1 MTALIES
8 CVSTPMRGKMNRKEI
23 DLNNVVTGQDKLLRR
38 ALGESIALKIE
49 LSLKP
54 VAVNLDEGMVGQML
68 NSLAESARKTMP
80 GGGTLSLQTE
90 FIEVDDI
97 HARVQPGAR
106 RGNFVRL
113 SVSDDGSGFNA
124 EGLRQLF
131 QQTVTST
138 EGSPGLGLGL
148 ALINGIIKRRHGW
161 IEATSQH
168 GGGTTIRIYLPVAD
182 SSSSAPWIAE
192 TILLVDDEPAIRRMV
207 KNVLERASYNVIEA
221 DTGVQ
226 ALATWEQ
233 NKSQVNLLLTD
244 MVMPDGVTGRELARR
259 LKDSKPSLNVI
270 YTSGFDLEAEAKSD
284 TRDGAARFLHKPYDM
299 RKLLQVVHETLTLPP
314 VATTSALAA

>member
-1 MTALIES
+1 
-8 CVSTPMRGKMNRKEI
+8 MNRKEI
-23 DLNNVVTGQDKLLRR
+23 DLNTVVTSQDKSLRR
-38 ALGESIALKIE
+38 ALGESIALKLE
-49 LSLKP
+49 LSSKP
-54 VAVNLDEGMVGQML
+54 VNVNLDEGMVGQVL
-68 NSLAESARKTMP
+68 NSLAENARKTMP
-80 GGGTLSLQTE
+80 GGGTLSLETE

-124 EGLRQLF
+124 EGLRRLF
-131 QQTVTST
+131 QQTAISV
-138 EGSPGLGLGL
+138 EGGAGLGL
-148 ALINGIIKRRHGW
+148 ALINGMIKRRHGW

-168 GGGTTIRIYLPVAD
+168 GGGTTVRIYLPMAD
-182 SSSSAPWIAE
+182 QSSNAPWIAE
-192 TILLVDDEPAIRRMV
+192 TILVVDDEPTIRRMV

-270 YTSGFDLEAEAKSD
+270 YTSGYDLEAEAKSD
-284 TRDGAARFLHKPYDM
+284 TLDGATRFLHKPYDM
-299 RKLLQVVHETLTLPP
+299 RKLLQVVHETLTPP
-314 VATTSALAA
+314 SVTTASALAA